1 MRLVVL
7 PYFCDKKKQKQSGN
21 GLEISCVYT
30 MKGRKYMLVRI
41 EYMIKGQFGANETTK
56 MLNIFHISKKCVCFV
71 NLLKTHDP
79 CLLTGLRAHAKYK
92 IFHKIKFQIFTKYF
106 SYKVN
111 TATSIKV
118 LHVYRHCSSDFIV
131 DFDTYLPKF
140 IWLFL

>member
-41 EYMIKGQFGANETTK
+41 EYMIKGQFRVNEMTK

-106 SYKVN
+106 
-111 TATSIKV
+111 IKKQYLLIFSRV
-118 LHVYRHCSSDFIV
+118 FSKFLLVKSQLHYILEIEIS
-131 DFDTYLPKF
+131 
-140 IWLFL
+140 